1 MFGTKKAL
9 LALVAKQ
16 DERLG
21 RLEDGL
27 KAVFEMAQK
36 PAQHDGPIGT
46 LLEGFGKAFASM
58 AESQAAQNKTVSD
71 LTTDLLEKAGKAAHK
86 AILRE
91 ASAVGVEA
99 SKKHFAKRREVLAQL
114 PEWVSRCEECLALLQ
129 SRQPKHDNDML
140 RHGVENHKEQLAAF
154 GQISLP
160 LNGLA
165 N

>member
-1 MFGTKKAL
+1 MFGSKKAL

-16 DERLG
+16 DERLE
-21 RLEDGL
+21 RLEQGL
-27 KAVFEMAQK
+27 RAFAEQASKQ
-36 PAQHDGPIGT
+36 PASEGPIGT

-91 ASAVGVEA
+91 ASAAGSDKSVAVRAER
-99 SKKHFAKRREVLAQL
+99 KKLLAQL
-114 PEWVSRCEECLALLQ
+114 PEWVSKCEECLALLQ
-129 SRQPKHDNDML
+129 SRQPRHDNHML
-140 RHGVENHKEQLAAF
+140 RHESEHHREQLAAF
-154 GQISLP
+154 GQLALP
-160 LNGLA
+160 LNGMA